1 MESDYLI
8 KSREGMACKAEKNG
22 NLVDNNSHLK
32 FNKWI
37 SVSVV
42 NLGKPHSIY
51 TTIL

>member
-8 KSREGMACKAEKNG
+8 KSSEGMACKAEKKIG
-22 NLVDNNSHLK
+22 NLVDNNSQLK

-42 NLGKPHSIY
+42 NIG
-51 TTIL
+51 